1 MIGRLACTTSSVAA
15 RFASAKT
22 SKKYGRFTAAMIP
35 IHCAF
40 MLIEQ
45 VTANSVT
52 TITLNRPEKLNALIG
67 TMREDLLDALRSA
80 ENDPDTRVV
89 VITGAGR
96 AFCAGGDVD
105 FMSGLQQNGDL
116 SSFRAL
122 LDAGS
127 EVVLEI
133 ASMTRPVI
141 ASVNGIAAGA
151 GCNLALACDYRIAS
165 DAAKFSESFIRIG
178 LHPDWGG
185 TWLLPRLV
193 GRSRAFE
200 LCATGRAVEAAEA
213 LAIGMI
219 DRIVPAPQLAAET
232 EKLAQTFAAASPGA
246 LARIKRAL
254 QASESNDLRTQ
265 LDLEAQHQM
274 ECFQSE
280 EAKAKIAAF
289 ARK

>member
-1 MIGRLACTTSSVAA
+1 
-15 RFASAKT
+15 
-22 SKKYGRFTAAMIP
+22 
-35 IHCAF
+35 
-40 MLIEQ
+40 MLIERT
-45 VTANSVT
+45 TANAVA

-105 FMSGLQQNGDL
+105 FMSGLQQRGDL
-116 SSFRAL
+116 AAFRAL

-127 EVVLEI
+127 EVILEI
-133 ASMTRPVI
+133 ASMTKPVI
-141 ASVNGIAAGA
+141 AAVNGVAAGA
-151 GCNLALACDYRIAS
+151 GCNLALACDYRIVS

-200 LCATGRAVEAAEA
+200 LCATGRAVDAAEA
-213 LAIGMI
+213 LAIGMA
-219 DRIVPAPQLAAET
+219 DRVVPAAELAAET
-232 EKLAQTFAAASPGA
+232 EKLAQTFAAASPVA
-246 LARIKRAL
+246 LAGIKRAMKV
-254 QASESNDLRTQ
+254 SESNDLATQ
-265 LDLEAQHQM
+265 LELEAEHQM

-280 EAKAKIAAF
+280 EAKTRIAAF

>member
-1 MIGRLACTTSSVAA
+1 MFIERTTAE
-15 RFASAKT
+15 
-22 SKKYGRFTAAMIP
+22 G
-35 IHCAF
+35 
-40 MLIEQ
+40 
-45 VTANSVT
+45 VT

-67 TMREDLLDALRSA
+67 TMREDLLDALRTA
-80 ENDPDTRVV
+80 DHDADTRVV

-116 SSFRAL
+116 AAFRAL
-122 LDAGS
+122 LDAGQ
-127 EVVLEI
+127 EVILQI
-133 ASMTRPVI
+133 ASMAKPVI

-151 GCNLALACDYRIAS
+151 GCNLALACDSRIAS
-165 DAAKFSESFIRIG
+165 DAAKFSESFVRIG

-200 LCATGRAVEAAEA
+200 LCATGRIVDAAEA
-213 LAIGMI
+213 LAIGMA
-219 DRIVPAPQLAAET
+219 DRVVPAADLAAET
-232 EKLAQTFAAASPGA
+232 AQLARALAAASPVAIAG
-246 LARIKRAL
+246 IKRAL
-254 QASESNDLRTQ
+254 EASEGNDLRSQ
-265 LDLEAQHQM
+265 LELEAQHQM

-280 EAKAKIAAF
+280 EAKARIAAF